1 MSQNLSSAVVVID
14 ALWLKSMWLNM
25 QKIPNMLTKNYHRG
39 PLHCAFLAKTS
50 PQTKEALESV
60 MYGCTK
66 VLTINKNTFVSK
78 REINQK
84 HAILE
89 IFH

>member
-1 MSQNLSSAVVVID
+1 MLA
-14 ALWLKSMWLNM
+14 KS
-25 QKIPNMLTKNYHRG
+25 YHRG
-39 PLHCAFLAKTS
+39 PLHCALLAITS
-50 PQTKEALESV
+50 QTQETLESV

-66 VLTINKNTFVSK
+66 VQTINKNTFVSK

-89 IFH
+89 IFY